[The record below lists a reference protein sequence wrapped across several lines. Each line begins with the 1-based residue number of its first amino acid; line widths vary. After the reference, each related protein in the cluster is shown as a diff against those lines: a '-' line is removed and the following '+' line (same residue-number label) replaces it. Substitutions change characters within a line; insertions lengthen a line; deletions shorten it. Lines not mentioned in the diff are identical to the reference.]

1 MGMPVTAPAGLGR
14 LRRFDRIAETTHL
27 LFDRGNVDGI
37 LVANGH
43 RTRGDGDGHRVDAA
57 ETADGGID
65 LRRAGR
71 AVHAADAKACH
82 ALIRANVAVRLFMIM
97 VVTGMVVAGMV
108 VARVIMAGMV
118 VSGVIVV
125 MLVIGVVVIV
135 AARRVVV
142 AGMIM
147 ASVIVVTMLVTSM
160 IVVMAAGR
168 VVVTRVIVV
177 LMVMTR
183 VIVTLVVVAGMIV
196 ALVVVARVVMVLVIM
211 AGVIMAGVVMACV
224 IVFLVLVLGLGGGRR
239 LGWRRNTGNRI
250 AEATDLL
257 FDFREIGREK
267 MTNGHRPR
275 GHGNR
280 YILDAC

>member
-1 MGMPVTAPAGLGR
+1 MGMPVTASAGLGR
-14 LRRFDRIAETTHL
+14 LRSFDRIAETTHL

-97 VVTGMVVAGMV
+97 VVTGMIVAGMV
-108 VARVIMAGMV
+108 VARVI

-125 MLVIGVVVIV
+125 MLVAGVVVIV

-142 AGMIM
+142 ASVIM

-183 VIVTLVVVAGMIV
+183 VIVTLVVVARMIV
-196 ALVVVARVVMVLVIM
+196 ALVVM
-211 AGVIMAGVVMACV
+211 ASV
-224 IVFLVLVLGLGGGRR
+224 IVFFVLVLGLGGGRR